1 MTVILDQTSLRDLA
15 TMSDDS
21 GVLSVYATADPRDR
35 TASPTWRRTVAN
47 AITRLRNK
55 VASNGDKKHAAAV
68 LTRLEALEPE
78 LDGILGA
85 TEPGLGRA
93 LFAPVSS
100 DEVRTVVVQVPL
112 DDCAVLEPKPYLR
125 PLAAAFATGAP
136 AGVLAVAQ
144 DGVRVVDMRFGIA
157 RDLTRFTFAADTG
170 EWREMRGPGSA
181 GRPGI
186 ADRSASQTDRFDR
199 RMEEQLLRYLHSVRP
214 RITELADEQGWRSI
228 VITGD
233 SRLIDV
239 VRKGLPANGPRDI
252 VLLDRVVETLSA
264 SDIAARVRP
273 ELEAARV
280 RRCRTQAEQARDAA
294 LSGGQG
300 TVGLSDTLGA
310 FREGRVAHLFLDG
323 SREMRGH
330 RAANGWYYAQGETP
344 PGESA
349 TDMTSE
355 RDLGERMIEL
365 GLVGGSEVTVLP
377 EGAADVL
384 AEDDGVAALLR
395 W

>member
-1 MTVILDQTSLRDLA
+1 
-15 TMSDDS
+15 MSDDS

-47 AITRLRNK
+47 SITRLRNE
-55 VASNGDKKHAAAV
+55 VAANGDKKHAAAV
-68 LTRLEALEPE
+68 LSRLEKLEPE

-112 DDCAVLEPKPYLR
+112 VDCAVLEPKPYLR

-144 DGVRVVDMRFGIA
+144 DGLRVVDVRFGTATDI
-157 RDLTRFTFAADTG
+157 TRFTFEVDTD
-170 EWREMRGPGSA
+170 EWREMRGPASA

-186 ADRSASQTDRFDR
+186 VDRAASQTDRFDR
-199 RMEEQLLRYLHSVRP
+199 RLEEQLLRYLHSLRS
-214 RITELADEQGWRSI
+214 RITEIADAQGWASI

-252 VLLDRVVETLSA
+252 VLLDRVVETLPV

-273 ELEAARV
+273 DLEAARV
-280 RRCRTQAEQARDAA
+280 RRCREQAERARDAA
-294 LSGGQG
+294 LSGGPG

-330 RAANGWYYAQGETP
+330 RAADGWYYAQGETP
-344 PGESA
+344 PGDSGTGMAE
-349 TDMTSE
+349 E

-365 GLVGGSEVTVLP
+365 GLAGGAEVTVLP
-377 EGAADVL
+377 ETAADVL